1 MSLHKVPWACMQFHE
16 LACSFM
22 TLYAVA
28 VFVWA
33 AHKNFAV
40 LVRLGLTLESGFG
53 ACWDRGLGTW
63 TWAWQFFQIGYSTW
77 ESSLTIESV
86 LNTHYNTYQC
96 IASNSLG
103 EDSLNISLH
112 HKTIPDPPVNLEV
125 TMKDYKTVQLK
136 VNKNLYKLLTNFNA
150 LFCVSWAWIRA
161 EMVS

>member
-1 MSLHKVPWACMQFHE
+1 MAG
-16 LACSFM
+16 
-22 TLYAVA
+22 
-28 VFVWA
+28 
-33 AHKNFAV
+33 
-40 LVRLGLTLESGFG
+40 GLTV
-53 ACWDRGLGTW
+53 AIITGLI
-63 TWAWQFFQIGYSTW
+63 FQIGYSTW

-136 VNKNLYKLLTNFNA
+136 VNKNLNKLLTNFNA
-150 LFCVSWAWIRA
+150 LFCVSWA
-161 EMVS
+161 